1 MEKPNPSFKK
11 RRRERAKKERR
22 EEKARRKAERK
33 AATENAPSVE
43 GQTVEGESDKGASTE
58 QLMKKGAKTFL
69 VPAVLI
75 LVTALCFL
83 LGYFHSRVHT
93 DMHHW
98 SIQYSAAADLLQ
110 GLEPYSETL
119 SPYGF
124 FTNCIHALA
133 LLVLGNSLVSLGT
146 VTSLIYSI
154 SFPLMYLVVRG
165 FLPRVLSL
173 TTVLVL
179 FILHPY
185 IRYPWANYIAYSC
198 LLASLALLRG
208 NHGSAAFSGRAFFSG
223 LLLSLSLLSRNT
235 FVISLLPS
243 FLAVALLAGWRIP
256 GVVPARIGRP
266 YLLGLI
272 IPLGAFLLYLSKES
286 LVSAWLEQTF
296 FLYNDS
302 WYQQLSIPDTSHQG
316 IVAALTGR
324 RLDAIMSGFFSSDAR
339 LQVYSA
345 VFFVC
350 AAMSAYF
357 AYLTLRTRERKSCFL
372 LLLSL
377 LAFFG
382 FFQSPHTFVVWR
394 LQLSS
399 GLGVGIGIYAIY
411 KLIGRERITAAV
423 VVMLLG
429 GGFLLNSG
437 TPRPPYEQ
445 FGEFGDVVKRL
456 RSYARGELLEPR
468 GIELLSG
475 KLLPVREAN
484 AYEEISR
491 LVSSCRGLD
500 SIVTMSN
507 EASLFY
513 LVPGLSKVQI
523 APYIGGGLSP
533 SFLLREGER
542 IRQAIHEER
551 SVLLINKALAHVGP
565 QNYRWIGSVRVQRP
579 EGLVTVGVAV
589 PKGITE
595 ARGEPSGGAAK

>member
-1 MEKPNPSFKK
+1 M
-11 RRRERAKKERR
+11 RRRQRAEKERR
-22 EEKARRKAERK
+22 EEKARRE
-33 AATENAPSVE
+33 AAAENAPSVE
-43 GQTVEGESDKGASTE
+43 TETVEGESEEEASTE
-58 QLMKKGAKTFL
+58 QLTRKEARTFL
-69 VPAVLI
+69 VPGVLI

-93 DMHHW
+93 DTHHW

-133 LLVLGNSLVSLGT
+133 LVVFGSSLVSLGI

-179 FILHPY
+179 FILHPH
-185 IRYPWANYIAYSC
+185 ILYPWANYTAYSC

-208 NHGSAAFSGRAFFSG
+208 DHDSAAFGWRAFLSG
-223 LLLSLSLLSRNT
+223 MLLSLSFLGRNT
-235 FVISLLPS
+235 YVISLLPS
-243 FLAVALLAGWRIP
+243 FLTVALLAGWRIP
-256 GVVPARIGRP
+256 GVFRARIARP

-272 IPLGAFLLYLSKES
+272 IPLGAFFLYLSKES
-286 LVSAWLEQTF
+286 LVSAWLEQAF
-296 FLYNDS
+296 FLYNDR
-302 WYQQLSIPDTSHQG
+302 WYEGLSVRDTSHHG
-316 IVAALTGR
+316 IVAALTSR
-324 RLDAIMSGFFSSDAR
+324 RLDALMSGLFSSGAR
-339 LQVYSA
+339 LQVYSV

-350 AAMSAYF
+350 TAMSAHF
-357 AYLTLRTRERKSCFL
+357 AYRTFRTRERKSCFL

-382 FFQSPHTFVVWR
+382 FFQSPHAFVVWR

-411 KLIGRERITAAV
+411 KLVGRERAVAAV
-423 VVMLLG
+423 VMMLVG
-429 GGFLLNSG
+429 VGFLLDSG
-437 TPRPPYEQ
+437 RSRTPQFR
-445 FGEFGDVVKRL
+445 FGEFGGVVERFT
-456 RSYARGELLEPR
+456 SYARGELLEPS

-475 KLLPVREAN
+475 KLLPVHHVH

-491 LVSSCRGLD
+491 LVSSYRCRVD
-500 SIVTMSN
+500 SIVTMN
-507 EASLFY
+507 KEASWVY

-523 APYIGGGLSP
+523 APYFGGGLSR
-533 SFLLREGER
+533 SFVQRERER
-542 IRQAIHEER
+542 IRQALHEER
-551 SVLLINKALAHVGP
+551 SMLLIKPSRVP
-565 QNYRWIGSVRVQRP
+565 RNYHLIGEVRMPFPSESVFTV
-579 EGLVTVGVAV
+579 VGVAV

-595 ARGEPSGGAAK
+595 PCGESSGAAAK